1 MSWKKYLQIGEIF
14 SLPLSSSY
22 KRLSHAK
29 KKSNFDFFRQEKN
42 EVVAL
47 FLSGHFK
54 KNITTK
60 LLWEIIPN

>member
-1 MSWKKYLQIGEIF
+1 MQ
-14 SLPLSSSY
+14 
-22 KRLSHAK
+22 K
-29 KKSNFDFFRQEKN
+29 KKNQKSDFDLFRQEKN

-47 FLSGHFK
+47 FLSGRFL

>member
-1 MSWKKYLQIGEIF
+1 MQ
-14 SLPLSSSY
+14 
-22 KRLSHAK
+22 K
-29 KKSNFDFFRQEKN
+29 KKKNKHQKSDFDLFRQEKN

-47 FLSGHFK
+47 FLSRPFL

>member
-1 MSWKKYLQIGEIF
+1 MQKKNQN
-14 SLPLSSSY
+14 SV
-22 KRLSHAK
+22 
-29 KKSNFDFFRQEKN
+29 FDLFRQEKN

-47 FLSGHFK
+47 FLSGPFK